1 MEQRAGL
8 MNHVT
13 LEHFHLPDEVVAGKT
28 VNLRETLLEQLSDY
42 LALLLRALSLDPTLL
57 RGGVVVVV
65 VAVVW

>member
-1 MEQRAGL
+1 M